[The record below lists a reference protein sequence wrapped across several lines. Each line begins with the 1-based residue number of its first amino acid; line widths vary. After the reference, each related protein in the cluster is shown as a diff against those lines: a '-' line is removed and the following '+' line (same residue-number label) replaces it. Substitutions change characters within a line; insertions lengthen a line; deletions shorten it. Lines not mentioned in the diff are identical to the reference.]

1 MKATYTN
8 NEAFEILATVNGLD
22 IVRCV
27 AHSIID
33 DTFQIGTT
41 EGWLGGLY
49 TKDELIAAGANE
61 NLL

>member
-8 NEAFEILATVNGLD
+8 NETFNISANVDGVD

-41 EGWLGGLY
+41 EGWLNGLY
-49 TKDELIAAGANE
+49 TKEELIAAGANE